1 MKATEITYSF
11 DSADAIKGFSLDEAH
26 KAGIDFKVLDKKL
39 ADMGFSMDS
48 SVLADAKY
56 MDIVKSY
63 AQDDG
68 LALGGGNIPGLA
80 QFFQFWFTDIVNA
93 LYRGRSFKQTYG
105 VDQVGDWTTETVVQP
120 MLELTG
126 DMALYD
132 DFSRPPLA
140 GYNLGWTTR
149 GTVRFETGLEVT
161 KLEEARAGVMRQNA
175 YQLKKA
181 ATILKSDIW
190 MNNIFW
196 NGFATDGAKPVYG
209 IFNEPGLATRK
220 EDMTFNILSENASVK
235 LIQSLFAGWV
245 QDATNDL
252 EGNFDPTTD
261 AIVFNLPLAWQ
272 SVMTRTTEFGW
283 SVSDWLKK
291 QYPHVEIKYSV
302 ELNKRGTD
310 KLGVAIVFVP
320 NVRDVGKKT
329 VTAMQTSA
337 LRLVGAIPSLKGMEE
352 CYSSSVAG
360 VLISA
365 PLAVKIYENVADEP
379 GAGA

>member
-1 MKATEITYSF
+1 MKATEITYSC
-11 DSADAIKGFSLDEAH
+11 DGNDVVKGFAIDAAV
-26 KAGIDFKVLDKKL
+26 KAGVDLAEIEKKL
-39 ADMGFSMDS
+39 GEMGFSMDS

-68 LALGGGNIPGLA
+68 LALGEGNIPGLG
-80 QFFQFWFTDIVNA
+80 QFFQFWFTDIINA
-93 LYRGRSFKQTYG
+93 LYRGRSAKQVYG

-120 MLELTG
+120 TLELTG

-140 GYNLGWTTR
+140 GYNLGWATR

-181 ATILKSDIW
+181 ATILKNDIF
-190 MNNIFW
+190 MNKVYW
-196 NGFATDGAKPVYG
+196 KGFAADGSRPIYG
-209 IFNEPGLATRK
+209 IINEPNFTSTNAPINPLGTGVTVAQVQSMFAT
-220 EDMTFNILSENASVK
+220 FV
-235 LIQSLFAGWV
+235 QSL
-245 QDATNDL
+245 TNGL

-261 AIVFNLPLAWQ
+261 AVIFNLPLAWQ
-272 SVMTRTTEFGW
+272 SVMALTTDYGW

-291 QYPHVEIKYSV
+291 QYPKVEIKYSV
-302 ELNKRGTD
+302 ELNT
-310 KLGVAIVFVP
+310 LGSGNKPMAIVFAP
-320 NVRDVGKKT
+320 NVTEVGKKT
-329 VTAMQTSA
+329 VTLMQTSA
-337 LRLVGAIPSLKGMEE
+337 LRLVGAVPSLKGMEE

-360 VLISA
+360 ALIA
-365 PLAVKIYENVADEP
+365 CPLAIKGYVTP
-379 GAGA
+379 

>member
-1 MKATEITYSF
+1 MKFTDITYSF
-11 DSADAIKGFSLDEAH
+11 DSAEALKGFSLDAAV
-26 KAGIDFKVLDKKL
+26 KAGVDLKELDQKL

-56 MDIVKSY
+56 ADILKSY
-63 AQDDG
+63 AQDDA
-68 LALGGGNIPGLA
+68 LALGGANIPGLA

-105 VDQVGDWTTETVVQP
+105 VDQVGDWTTETVIQP
-120 MLELTG
+120 TLELTG

-140 GYNLGWTTR
+140 SYNLGWVTR

-181 ATILKSDIW
+181 ATILKNDIW

-196 NGFATDGAKPVYG
+196 TGFGVNGAKPIYG
-209 IFNEPGLATRK
+209 LLNDPSLATRN
-220 EDMTFNILSENASVK
+220 ESMAFNILSDSATVAM
-235 LIQSLFAGWV
+235 IQSVFAGWV
-245 QDATNDL
+245 QKATDDL

-261 AIVFNLPLAWQ
+261 TIVFNLPLAWQ

-291 QYPHVEIKYSV
+291 QYSKVEIKYSV
-302 ELNKRGTD
+302 ELNKLGTD
-310 KLGVAIVFVP
+310 QLGKAIVYVP

-360 VLISA
+360 VLIAA
-365 PLAVKIYENVADEP
+365 PLAITVYENVEDEP
-379 GAGA
+379 QA